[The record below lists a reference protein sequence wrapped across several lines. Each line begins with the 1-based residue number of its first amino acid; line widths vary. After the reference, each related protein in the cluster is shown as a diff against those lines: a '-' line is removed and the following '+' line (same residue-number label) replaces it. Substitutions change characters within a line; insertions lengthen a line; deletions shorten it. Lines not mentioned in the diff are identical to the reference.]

1 MEAYVKWLTQYKKME
16 WDLSV
21 YLWIW
26 KWFQYK
32 FFPRIYWPK
41 YNYPDTALK
50 AQGLSMLQQ

>member
-1 MEAYVKWLTQYKKME
+1 MGSEF
-16 WDLSV
+16 V

-32 FFPRIYWPK
+32 FFPRIYWLK